1 MAADVAVVVAQRR
14 QILLQCDDLVAGG
27 ADLQAGRAAGGGAA
41 RLVNRGLD
49 RSKRLAAGHAVRRQA
64 LVLLEFLHRIL
75 GLVAEV
81 AGDAAV
87 IIAELLEI
95 GLQLRHRGALAV
107 ELEGGAAGIAAAGAG
122 AALPGDRRSNRA
134 EGLAAGHA
142 VRSQVVLLL
151 EILDGCLGLGA
162 EVAGDVCPIVAQRGQ
177 VLLQIADL
185 RAAGAELQAGAGGGR
200 AALRA
205 ALVRVHRLEARK
217 GARACDAVGR
227 QVIFLLELLD
237 GRLGLG
243 AHLAGDFTGI
253 VAQLLEHGLHALD
266 RRHVA
271 AVRSGRGGPGAG
283 KRLLALG
290 RGERAHLLAGQI
302 AARDGEGLL
311 RLLGAENL
319 DVGVLAVVLAN
330 PAAVDVAV
338 AVAVVHLH
346 ERAASAGLGAG
357 HVHARALDDVVN
369 DGRAGRSAR
378 ADANPVLRL
387 AIDLAVAGGKRR
399 RGKGRDQHAQN
410 RQHSHALGDP
420 AFHVVYPL
428 FRVRFPAD
436 GLTDGRIYPSI
447 HIIMEQFYY
456 RSVNLSTVNAW
467 LFYDFVILF

>member
-14 QILLQCDDLVAGG
+14 QVLLQRDDLVAGG

-41 RLVNRGLD
+41 RLVNCSLD
-49 RSKRLAAGHAVRRQA
+49 RSKGPAAGHAVRRQA

-122 AALPGDRRSNRA
+122 AALPGDRRGNRA

-162 EVAGDVCPIVAQRGQ
+162 EVAGDVCPIVAQGGQ

-185 RAAGAELQAGAGGGR
+185 RAAGTELQAGAGGG
-200 AALRA
+200 AARRA
-205 ALVRVHRLEARK
+205 ALVRVHRLEARD
-217 GARACDAVGR
+217 GARACNAVGR

-237 GRLGLG
+237 GRLGLV

-302 AARDGEGLL
+302 AARDGESVL

-330 PAAVDVAV
+330 PAAVDVTV

-346 ERAASAGLGAG
+346 KRAASAGLCTG

-378 ADANPVLRL
+378 ADTDPVLRL
-387 AIDLAVAGGKRR
+387 AIDLAVVGGKRR

-456 RSVNLSTVNAW
+456 RSVNLSTVITW